1 MPEGDV
7 DAVIK
12 SVDHEINIGYHRSG
26 GKSDA
31 KAVECI
37 GSPSDCNVPEAT
49 EPVHG
54 GAGDGIVS
62 VNRYAETEGSGRAS
76 EERFRGAKGGLSR
89 GAAQDEILEGKTP
102 TSEGC
107 RAEGRQDSRR
117 ESLALEGR
125 EGTSPIPQGKRESR
139 MRGVRRKA
147 QPRIPPQGFRPL
159 QRCPGES
166 SDTLPPVP
174 PESPQESIL
183 EGEEGGRGT
192 EEVKR
197 AGRVASFAS
206 ACV

>member
-49 EPVHG
+49 EPVHS

-62 VNRYAETEGSGRAS
+62 VNRYAETEGSRRAS

-89 GAAQDEILEGKTP
+89 GATQDQLLEGQDDSARCQSQTG
-102 TSEGC
+102 SEPPE
-107 RAEGRQDSRR
+107 RS
-117 ESLALEGR
+117 ESLSLEGR
-125 EGTSPIPQGKRESR
+125 
-139 MRGVRRKA
+139 
-147 QPRIPPQGFRPL
+147 
-159 QRCPGES
+159 
-166 SDTLPPVP
+166 
-174 PESPQESIL
+174 
-183 EGEEGGRGT
+183 
-192 EEVKR
+192 
-197 AGRVASFAS
+197 
-206 ACV
+206 